1 MRHAVEIPGVGRGDE
16 VGDMASAVLV
26 FKQAQIRM
34 ERLAAE
40 QDAQRQQ
47 TLLEKQTA
55 LRTMADTIER
65 ETRAAM
71 DLIAQ
76 RTGTMAVAARD
87 MAASATRTGQSAENA
102 ARSSSQAL
110 TTAQAVAG
118 AAEELSSSIREI
130 SGQVSQ
136 SSSVV
141 GRAVAAGDE
150 TRKAIEALNK
160 QVGQIGS
167 VAEMIGEIAERT
179 NLLALNATIEAAR
192 AGDAGKGF
200 AVVASEVK
208 ALANQTARST
218 AEITRHIAEVRVA
231 TGASVNAVIGI
242 ERTISEMNAI
252 AGSIAAAVEQQGA
265 ATSEIARNV
274 AQTAAAASEMSDRN
288 REVSAEAAQTGER
301 VAAVLTDINTLDATV
316 EDIKQSVVRAMR
328 TSMQEV
334 DRRASERFTTDV
346 SCEISAGGKT
356 FAARLADVSEG
367 GCRVVGA
374 PGLSVGMNGTL
385 RIAGV
390 QIPLPFTVRGSDGDS
405 FGLVFMLDAI
415 AATAFRGMPER
426 LVRQRAA

>member
-1 MRHAVEIPGVGRGDE
+1 
-16 VGDMASAVLV
+16 
-26 FKQAQIRM
+26 M
-34 ERLAAE
+34 E
-40 QDAQRQQ
+40 
-47 TLLEKQTA
+47 
-55 LRTMADTIER
+55 
-65 ETRAAM
+65 
-71 DLIAQ
+71 LIAQ
-76 RTGTMAVAARD
+76 RTGTMSVAAED
-87 MAASATRTGQSAENA
+87 MAASAKRTGQSAENA

-110 TTAQAVAG
+110 VTAQAVAG

-130 SGQVSQ
+130 SGQVSK
-136 SSSVV
+136 SSLVV

-150 TRKAIEALNK
+150 TRKAIEALNQ
-160 QVGQIGS
+160 QVAQIGS

-218 AEITRHIAEVRVA
+218 AEITRHIADVRMA

-242 ERTISEMNAI
+242 ERTINEMDAI

-301 VAAVLTDINTLDATV
+301 AAAVLTDINTLDATV
-316 EDIKQSVVRAMR
+316 EDMKQSVVRAMR

-334 DRRASERFTTDV
+334 DRRTAERFPTDLT
-346 SCEISAGGKT
+346 CEISTGGKT
-356 FAARLADVSEG
+356 STARLTDLSDG
-367 GCRVVGA
+367 GCHVAGV
-374 PGLSVGMNGTL
+374 PGLSAGMSGTL
-385 RIAGV
+385 RVPGV
-390 QIPLPFTVRGSDGDS
+390 QVPLPFSVRVIEGDS
-405 FGLVFMLDAI
+405 ARLVFMLDSV
-415 AATAFRGMPER
+415 AAAAFRGTPER
-426 LVRQRAA
+426 LSRQRAA